1 MYTTQ
6 PNIEHNVLTYYN
18 LQDPFPV
25 EWPKELDDSD
35 DEEDEKPNIR
45 RSKSRYSALERA
57 ASDRRT
63 MIPGSQKTR
72 DGKANLVQKDEA
84 DPLGGSRSVIS
95 ALRQRQLPIDQDVRV
110 RNRFLLS
117 STTFNPSIFLS
128 QVHPNA
134 SVNDLVQGLQFL
146 ERSIDQK
153 SASLKVLVETNF
165 ERFVRAKATIDNVYT
180 EMRNQ
185 GMEAPSA
192 PSPPSPRGYRH
203 SRQVS
208 RQSGIHQR
216 ITSTG
221 SIAPP
226 PQPSKNALR
235 KESEYGVK
243 GVKGPLLEVSQRAE
257 DVWGPALG
265 GREREASLKAV
276 ADAVAKD
283 RDLYELGGAM
293 SAAAQQKNLERVV
306 QLYRQARNYANQAT
320 ALGQHTSQTGA
331 PLSDEKVHRL
341 LVTGRMWADVQNQ
354 VEVIKRDVWRRL
366 NNLQTSP
373 QASRQAMH
381 NEEHMELIGILL
393 ELGVKDNPIS
403 VWLFSRYDHLTNK
416 IAAITD
422 RSKVE
427 IEVLRRRLASA
438 QPLSPETAASFLRV
452 REANESVDNQDIL
465 DFWKT
470 TSTYVKKLL
479 SLNDGLLGEVIE
491 FSEST
496 RSFIEGKKQSSLPVG
511 YEGESRHHHR
521 LSDDGARTLHNGTV
535 NLVNLIRD
543 ALSMLFTETPTEDI
557 SSIFSPATNGTPRSP
572 ATPIFSPSE
581 GRLGNIDEKS
591 MPPPSPRKG
600 DAWEDFAFWPPH
612 SNTLSAVQNLSS
624 MLTMLGTGCAEMVS
638 IDAVQSNSSCC
649 DKIKSLINAARDRC
663 LTAVSIAWSNDL
675 EKSRYLE
682 DWLKSTDKR
691 NQTRLPVYFA
701 TYERTILSGLQQ
713 ILYLS
718 EGTSKP
724 ASRSLVTPPSS
735 KNIQLVRQK
744 FAESMFSILDG
755 MLANS
760 EQISKSDTDEW
771 VAVTEAFDDA
781 SNKNTTQ
788 ASYSIDASNRSV
800 RMLLI
805 ISNVKAMRS
814 EHIPSLIQAF
824 ETSFSVKLSEEVE
837 QINKKAT
844 ETDRQLF
851 QSYTRPTISYVTKL
865 IKEGINSPPWEPK
878 TSRPEQVSPF
888 VYAALMVLVNVHT
901 EVSTTVASA
910 SPPTST
916 LLHEILSYLLEMV
929 SEALLDGFK
938 ERKPNRY
945 TLAALIQATLDT
957 EFIAQTMS
965 QYAGKRTGEIQ
976 NEIYVELDKRTTN
989 DARAD
994 LQKELGVM
1002 RGVLKKLR
1010 ENSRNSFG
1018 CFKRARSA
1026 DKPKAERQPSDR

>member
-1 MYTTQ
+1 MYTTGQ
-6 PNIEHNVLTYYN
+6 TNIEHNVLTYYN

-72 DGKANLVQKDEA
+72 DGKANLVQKDEP
-84 DPLGGSRSVIS
+84 DPLGGSRTVIA
-95 ALRQRQLPIDQDVRV
+95 ALRQRQIPIDQDVRV

-185 GMEAPSA
+185 GMEIPSTL
-192 PSPPSPRGYRH
+192 SPPSPRGLRH

-208 RQSGIHQR
+208 RQSGLHQR

-221 SIAPP
+221 SVAPP
-226 PQPSKNALR
+226 PEPSKNALR
-235 KESEYGVK
+235 RETEYGVK

-283 RDLYELGGAM
+283 RDLYELGGSM
-293 SAAAQQKNLERVV
+293 STAAQQKNYERVV
-306 QLYRQARNYANQAT
+306 ELYRQARSYANQAT
-320 ALGQHTSQTGA
+320 SLGHQVTQTGS
-331 PLSDEKVHRL
+331 PLTDEQIHRL
-341 LVTGRMWADVQNQ
+341 LVTGRMWADVQGQ
-354 VEVIKRDVWRRL
+354 VECIKRDVWRRL
-366 NNLQTSP
+366 NNLQTTSHTF
-373 QASRQAMH
+373 SRSAH
-381 NEEHMELIGILL
+381 NEEHLELIGILL
-393 ELGVKDNPIS
+393 ELGVEDNPIS
-403 VWLFSRYDHLTNK
+403 VWLFSRYDHLTSK
-416 IAAITD
+416 ITAVVD
-422 RSKVE
+422 RSKAE
-427 IEVLRRRLASA
+427 IEILRRRLASA
-438 QPLSPETAASFLRV
+438 ESPSPEVAASFLRV

-470 TSTYVKKLL
+470 VSTYIKKLL
-479 SLNDGLLGEVIE
+479 SSSDGLLGEIIE

-496 RSFIEGKKQSSLPVG
+496 RSFIDGTKQSSLPVG

-521 LSDDGARTLHNGTV
+521 LSDDGARTLYNGTV

-543 ALSMLFTETPTEDI
+543 ALSNLFTESPTEDL
-557 SSIFSPATNGTPRSP
+557 SSIFSPVTGGTPKTP

-581 GRLGNIDEKS
+581 GRLGNLDEQS
-591 MPPPSPRKG
+591 LPPSTRKG
-600 DAWEDFAFWPPH
+600 GAWDDFAFWPPH
-612 SNTLSAVQNLSS
+612 SNALSAVQNLSS
-624 MLTMLGTGCAEMVS
+624 MLTILGNGCTDMLG
-638 IDAVQSNSSCC
+638 IDAVQSNSPCC
-649 DKIKSLINAARDRC
+649 EKIKILINSARDRS
-663 LTAVSIAWSNDL
+663 LTAVSLAWSKDL

-682 DWLKSTDKR
+682 DWLKSADKR
-691 NQTRLPVYFA
+691 NQTRLPVYF
-701 TYERTILSGLQQ
+701 TSYEKTLLNGIQQ
-713 ILYLS
+713 ILYFS
-718 EGTSKP
+718 EALEK
-724 ASRSLVTPPSS
+724 ANARSLISAPSS
-735 KNIQLVRQK
+735 KNLQSIRQT
-744 FAESMFSILDG
+744 FEDSIVAVLDG
-755 MLANS
+755 MLVNS
-760 EQISKSDTDEW
+760 EQISSSDTDEW
-771 VAVTEAFDDA
+771 IAVTEAFDDA
-781 SNKNTTQ
+781 TNSNTTQ

-814 EHIPSLIQAF
+814 EHIPSLIQTF
-824 ETSFSVKLSEEVE
+824 ESSFSLKLSEETD
-837 QINKKAT
+837 QINKKVT

-851 QSYTRPTISYVTKL
+851 QSYTKPTVVYVTKL
-865 IKEGINSPPWEPK
+865 IKEGINAPTWEPK
-878 TSRPEQVSPF
+878 TTRPEQVSPF
-888 VYAALMVLVNVHT
+888 VYAALMVLVNIHT
-901 EVSTTVASA
+901 EISTTIPSVPPSA
-910 SPPTST
+910 ST
-916 LLHEILSYLLEMV
+916 LLQEILSYMLEMV

-938 ERKPNRY
+938 ERRPNRY

-1018 CFKRARSA
+1018 CFKRARP
-1026 DKPKAERQPSDR
+1026 DKPKAERQSSDR